1 MNEEIDKLRNMIIIT
16 MPQAALM
23 IFKTYKGIK
32 AWMSDFSLKQL
43 EGYYRLSF
51 TYNLFVVIIRVLIV
65 ILIFFQFDVKL
76 ISLYAG
82 ECVFQFGILL
92 PSMENY
98 IQEKKDEEI
107 RGARAQINVIKQQYS
122 PLTPN
127 TRRQVQ
133 HSSSSGS
140 LNAAY
145 NSRVNHGSEKA
156 QSLDIGSGKDG
167 LQALL

>member
-1 MNEEIDKLRNMIIIT
+1 M
-16 MPQAALM
+16 A
-23 IFKTYKGIK
+23 FKCYRGMR
-32 AWMSDFSLKQL
+32 AWMSDFDLKQL

-107 RGARAQINVIKQQYS
+107 RGARAQVNVIKQQYS

-127 TRRQVQ
+127 TRRQVN

-140 LNAAY
+140 LNPVY
-145 NSRVNHGSEKA
+145 NARSIRAGSEK
-156 QSLDIGSGKDG
+156 GSVD
-167 LQALL
+167 